1 MSFISLK
8 SCLLLAVASSLVNG
22 ATGIAAIEQG
32 ELLSVSSK
40 ASKVRSLQRPKPSH
54 LSSPQR
60 SQSDRSRLA
69 LAFVQ
74 AKRDLSQPEEAANA
88 PSKSSISESDA
99 APVQVDTVPD
109 KGEADG
115 QSQAEGAEIADEATS
130 KSPEDK
136 ARQKLL
142 VEADHL
148 YQSGQVEAAATLYQQ
163 AKRPFSDSTTAKP
176 PAEPIQD
183 PAQLPPGGR
192 VYWREAQ
199 AGAEL
204 NLKTRI
210 FVPLRLLVK
219 EFPEF
224 VPGHLRLAEEL
235 VADGKADEALGVMAR
250 AAALYPNQPELQKG
264 LMQQQTQGKQ
274 WLEASITARQF
285 SLLNP
290 DHPEAP
296 EFARLSE
303 EYQDRFRARLR
314 TQITNNTIGS
324 FITGALGIAITG
336 SPIPGLSAL
345 QTSMLLLRGE
355 SAVGDAIANRAKDQL
370 PLIENPEV
378 QAYVDRIAQKLT
390 PIAGREFNYQFH
402 VVNDEKLNAFALP
415 GGKIFING
423 GAILKSNSEAELAG
437 LIAHEL
443 SHAVLS
449 HGFQIATESAE
460 AGGLTR
466 LIPYVGGLFTSVVVA
481 DYSREMERQ
490 ADVLGT
496 RLLASANYAA
506 DGLRNLMVT
515 LSKED
520 KPFVAPWF
528 SSHPGS
534 LERVQSLESLITDN
548 GYNRYAYEGIEKHQ
562 RIQALVRAELK
573 KAKEEEEQSE
583 ESSDQS
589 EGDTNPTDRDT
600 KNDTNS
606 DTDSKSPS
614 TSPSEQV
621 PSVEE
626 PQPDPEANTPK
637 LSVEEQISDPVLPN
651 QPETADPSELKNE
664 PN

>member
-1 MSFISLK
+1 MSFVSFRF
-8 SCLLLAVASSLVNG
+8 CLLFTVASSLVSG
-22 ATGIAAIEQG
+22 ATDGVATEQL
-32 ELLSVSSK
+32 EWLPVSSE
-40 ASKVRSLQRPKPSH
+40 ASDIRSFQPPKSSH
-54 LSSPQR
+54 LSAAPLSQTDSSASTLAVAQANRDP
-60 SQSDRSRLA
+60 SQS
-69 LAFVQ
+69 
-74 AKRDLSQPEEAANA
+74 EETADA
-88 PSKSSISESDA
+88 PAEPSVSEA
-99 APVQVDTVPD
+99 
-109 KGEADG
+109 
-115 QSQAEGAEIADEATS
+115 EATS
-130 KSPEDK
+130 VPVDTNPGKDETDELSQSEDADGVDDQASQSPEEK

-142 VEADHL
+142 IEADQL
-148 YQSGQVEAAATLYQQ
+148 YQSGQIKAASALYQQ
-163 AKRPFSDSTTAKP
+163 AKCPFSDSATAKP
-176 PAEPIQD
+176 LAEPMQD
-183 PAQLPPGGR
+183 PAQLSPGGR
-192 VYWREAQ
+192 VYWREAK
-199 AGAEL
+199 AGSEL

-219 EFPEF
+219 EYPEF

-235 VADGKADEALGVMAR
+235 VADGKVDEALAVMAR

-264 LMQQQTQGKQ
+264 LMQQQTQVKQ

-285 SLLNP
+285 ALLNP
-290 DHPEAP
+290 DHPEAS

-336 SPIPGLSAL
+336 SPIPGLSTL
-345 QTSMLLLRGE
+345 QTSILLLRGE
-355 SAVGDAIANRAKDQL
+355 TAVGDAIANRAKDQL
-370 PLIENPEV
+370 PLIEDPEV
-378 QAYVDRIAQKLT
+378 QDYVDRIAQKLT

-466 LIPYVGGLFTSVVVA
+466 LIPYVGGLFTSLVVA
-481 DYSREMERQ
+481 DYSRDMERQ

-534 LERVQSLESLITDN
+534 LERVQYLETLITDN
-548 GYNRYAYEGIEKHQ
+548 GYNRYAYEGIEEHQ
-562 RIQALVRAELK
+562 RIQELVRAELK
-573 KAKEEEEQSE
+573 KAKEEEEQAEDSSE
-583 ESSDQS
+583 QS
-589 EGDTNPTDRDT
+589 ESDTNPTDSDT

-606 DTDSKSPS
+606 DTESQSSS

-621 PSVEE
+621 PSIEE
-626 PQPDPEANTPK
+626 SQTNLEENTPK
-637 LSVEEQISDPVLPN
+637 LPAEEQTSDSALPN
-651 QPETADPSELKNE
+651 QPATTDPSERKNE

>member
-1 MSFISLK
+1 MAFVAFR
-8 SCLLLAVASSLVNG
+8 SCLFLTVVSSLVSG
-22 ATGIAAIEQG
+22 ATNGVAIEQVK
-32 ELLSVSSK
+32 LLPVLSEASEISSRQP
-40 ASKVRSLQRPKPSH
+40 SKHIH
-54 LSSPQR
+54 LSSPPW
-60 SQSDRSRLA
+60 SQPDSSTSTLA
-69 LAFVQ
+69 VAQ
-74 AKRDLSQPEEAANA
+74 ANRNLSQPEETADA
-88 PSKSSISESDA
+88 PSEPSLAEPGEASD
-99 APVQVDTVPD
+99 QIDTGFD
-109 KGEADG
+109 KGEADD
-115 QSQAEGAEIADEATS
+115 QTL
-130 KSPEDK
+130 KSPEEE
-136 ARQKLL
+136 ARLKVLI
-142 VEADHL
+142 EADRL
-148 YQSGQVEAAATLYQQ
+148 YQSGQIEAATALYQQ
-163 AKRPFSDSTTAKP
+163 VKRPFSDRAMAEP

-199 AGAEL
+199 AGSEL
-204 NLKTRI
+204 QLKTRI

-219 EFPEF
+219 EYPEF

-235 VADGKADEALGVMAR
+235 VADGKDDEALGVMAR

-264 LMQQQTQGKQ
+264 LMQQQTRAKQ

-290 DHPEAP
+290 DHTEAS
-296 EFARLSE
+296 EFVRLSE

-345 QTSMLLLRGE
+345 QTSILLLRGE
-355 SAVGDAIANRAKDQL
+355 SAVGDAIADRAKRQL

-390 PIAGREFNYQFH
+390 PIAGREFNYQFY
-402 VVNDEKLNAFALP
+402 VVNNEKLNAFALP

-528 SSHPGS
+528 STHPGS
-534 LERVQSLESLITDN
+534 LERVQYLETLITDN
-548 GYNRYAYEGIEKHQ
+548 GYNRYAYEGIEEHQ

-573 KAKEEEEQSE
+573 KAKEEEQSA

-589 EGDTNPTDRDT
+589 ESDTPPTDSDT

-606 DTDSKSPS
+606 DTESKSPA
-614 TSPSEQV
+614 TSPPKGV

-626 PQPDPEANTPK
+626 PQTNPKENTPK
-637 LSVEEQISDPVLPN
+637 SSVEDPTSDPVLTN
-651 QPETADPSELKNE
+651 QPATTEPSEPK
-664 PN
+664 

>member
-1 MSFISLK
+1 MSFVSFRF
-8 SCLLLAVASSLVNG
+8 CLLFTVASSLVSG
-22 ATGIAAIEQG
+22 ATDGVAIEQV
-32 ELLSVSSK
+32 EWLPVSSE
-40 ASKVRSLQRPKPSH
+40 ASDIRSLQPPKSSH
-54 LSSPQR
+54 LSAAPL
-60 SQSDRSRLA
+60 SQTDSSASTLA
-69 LAFVQ
+69 VAQ
-74 AKRDLSQPEEAANA
+74 ANRDLSQSEETADAPPEPSVSEA
-88 PSKSSISESDA
+88 
-99 APVQVDTVPD
+99 
-109 KGEADG
+109 
-115 QSQAEGAEIADEATS
+115 EATS
-130 KSPEDK
+130 VPVDTNPGKDETDELSQSKDADGVDDQASQSPEEK

-142 VEADHL
+142 IEADQL
-148 YQSGQVEAAATLYQQ
+148 YQSGQIKAASALYQQ
-163 AKRPFSDSTTAKP
+163 AKRPFSDSATAKP
-176 PAEPIQD
+176 LAEPMQD
-183 PAQLPPGGR
+183 PAQLSPGGR
-192 VYWREAQ
+192 VYWREAK
-199 AGAEL
+199 AGSEL

-219 EFPEF
+219 EYPEF
-224 VPGHLRLAEEL
+224 VPGHLRLAKEL

-264 LMQQQTQGKQ
+264 LMQQQTQVKQ

-285 SLLNP
+285 ALLNP

-345 QTSMLLLRGE
+345 QTSILLLRGE
-355 SAVGDAIANRAKDQL
+355 TAVGDAIANRAKDQL
-370 PLIENPEV
+370 PLIEDPEV
-378 QAYVDRIAQKLT
+378 QDYVDRIAQKLT
-390 PIAGREFNYQFH
+390 PIAGREFNYQFY
-402 VVNDEKLNAFALP
+402 VVNNEKLNAFALP

-466 LIPYVGGLFTSVVVA
+466 LIPYVGGLFTSLVVA

-520 KPFVAPWF
+520 KSFVAPWF
-528 SSHPGS
+528 STHPGS
-534 LERVQSLESLITDN
+534 VERVQYLETLITDN
-548 GYNRYAYEGIEKHQ
+548 GYNRYAYEGIEEHQ

-573 KAKEEEEQSE
+573 KAKEEEQSA

-589 EGDTNPTDRDT
+589 ESDPPPT

-606 DTDSKSPS
+606 DTESKSPA
-614 TSPSEQV
+614 TSPPEQV

-626 PQPDPEANTPK
+626 PQTNLEENASK
-637 LSVEEQISDPVLPN
+637 SSVEELTSDPVFTN
-651 QPETADPSELKNE
+651 QPATTDPSEPK
-664 PN
+664 

>member
-1 MSFISLK
+1 M
-8 SCLLLAVASSLVNG
+8 
-22 ATGIAAIEQG
+22 
-32 ELLSVSSK
+32 
-40 ASKVRSLQRPKPSH
+40 
-54 LSSPQR
+54 
-60 SQSDRSRLA
+60 
-69 LAFVQ
+69 
-74 AKRDLSQPEEAANA
+74 
-88 PSKSSISESDA
+88 
-99 APVQVDTVPD
+99 
-109 KGEADG
+109 
-115 QSQAEGAEIADEATS
+115 
-130 KSPEDK
+130 
-136 ARQKLL
+136 
-142 VEADHL
+142 
-148 YQSGQVEAAATLYQQ
+148 
-163 AKRPFSDSTTAKP
+163 
-176 PAEPIQD
+176 
-183 PAQLPPGGR
+183 
-192 VYWREAQ
+192 
-199 AGAEL
+199 
-204 NLKTRI
+204 
-210 FVPLRLLVK
+210 K
-219 EFPEF
+219 EYPEF

-235 VADGKADEALGVMAR
+235 VGDDKNDEALGVMAR

-264 LMQQQTQGKQ
+264 LMQQQTQVKQ

-345 QTSMLLLRGE
+345 QTSILLLRGE
-355 SAVGDAIANRAKDQL
+355 SAVGDAIANRAKRQL
-370 PLIENPEV
+370 PLIENPDV
-378 QAYVDRIAQKLT
+378 QDYIDRIAQKLT
-390 PIAGREFNYQFH
+390 PIAGREFNYQFY
-402 VVNDEKLNAFALP
+402 VVNNEKLNAFALP

-443 SHAVLS
+443 AHAVLS

-515 LSKED
+515 LGKED

-528 SSHPGS
+528 STHPGS
-534 LERVQSLESLITDN
+534 LERVQYLETLITDN
-548 GYNRYAYEGIEKHQ
+548 GYNRYAYEGIEEHQ

-583 ESSDQS
+583 ESSAQS
-589 EGDTNPTDRDT
+589 ESDTPPTDSDT
-600 KNDTNS
+600 TNDTNS
-606 DTDSKSPS
+606 DTESKSS
-614 TSPSEQV
+614 VTSPPEGG

-626 PQPDPEANTPK
+626 PQTNPRENTPK
-637 LSVEEQISDPVLPN
+637 SSVEAPTSDPVTN
-651 QPETADPSELKNE
+651 QPATTEPSEPK
-664 PN
+664 

>member
-1 MSFISLK
+1 MSCISLRF
-8 SCLLLAVASSLVNG
+8 CLLLTVASSLVSG
-22 ATGIAAIEQG
+22 ATGGVAIEQV
-32 ELLSVSSK
+32 ELWPVSSN
-40 ASKVRSLQRPKPSH
+40 ASDIRSLQPPKPSH
-54 LSSPQR
+54 LSSSPL
-60 SQSDRSRLA
+60 SQTDRSASTLTI
-69 LAFVQ
+69 VQ
-74 AKRDLSQPEEAANA
+74 ANREPLQSEADA
-88 PSKSSISESDA
+88 PSEPPLSEPDA
-99 APVQVDTVPD
+99 APVQVDTDPD
-109 KGEADG
+109 KDEADE
-115 QSQAEGAEIADEATS
+115 QSQSEDADVVDEQTS
-130 KSPEDK
+130 QSPEEK
-136 ARQKLL
+136 ARQTLL
-142 VEADHL
+142 IEADQL
-148 YQSGQVEAAATLYQQ
+148 YLSGQIKAAAALYQQ
-163 AKRPFSDSTTAKP
+163 AKRPFSDSATAKP
-176 PAEPIQD
+176 PAEPMQD

-199 AGAEL
+199 AGSEL

-219 EFPEF
+219 EYPEF

-235 VADGKADEALGVMAR
+235 VADGKADEALAVMAR

-264 LMQQQTQGKQ
+264 LMQQQTQAKQ

-345 QTSMLLLRGE
+345 QTSILLLRGE
-355 SAVGDAIANRAKDQL
+355 TAVGDAIANRAKRQL
-370 PLIENPEV
+370 PLIEDPDV

-390 PIAGREFNYQFH
+390 PIAGREFNYQFY

-528 SSHPGS
+528 STHPGS
-534 LERVQSLESLITDN
+534 LERVQYLETLITDN
-548 GYNRYAYEGIEKHQ
+548 GYNRYAYEGIEEHQ
-562 RIQALVRAELK
+562 RIQELVRAELK

-583 ESSDQS
+583 ESLDQS
-589 EGDTNPTDRDT
+589 ESDTNPSESDT

-606 DTDSKSPS
+606 DTESKSPA
-614 TSPSEQV
+614 TSPPERV

-626 PQPDPEANTPK
+626 PQTNPEENTPK
-637 LSVEEQISDPVLPN
+637 SSVEEPTSDPVFTN
-651 QPETADPSELKNE
+651 QPATPDPSQLKNE

>member
-1 MSFISLK
+1 MS
-8 SCLLLAVASSLVNG
+8 G
-22 ATGIAAIEQG
+22 ATNGVAIEQVK
-32 ELLSVSSK
+32 LLPVLSEASEISSRQP
-40 ASKVRSLQRPKPSH
+40 SKHIH
-54 LSSPQR
+54 LSSPPW
-60 SQSDRSRLA
+60 SQPDSSTSTLA
-69 LAFVQ
+69 VAQ
-74 AKRDLSQPEEAANA
+74 ANRNLSQPEETADA
-88 PSKSSISESDA
+88 PSEPSLAEPGEASD
-99 APVQVDTVPD
+99 QIDTGFD
-109 KGEADG
+109 KGEADD
-115 QSQAEGAEIADEATS
+115 QTL
-130 KSPEDK
+130 KSPEEE
-136 ARQKLL
+136 ARLKVLI
-142 VEADHL
+142 EADRL
-148 YQSGQVEAAATLYQQ
+148 YQSGQIEAATALYQQ
-163 AKRPFSDSTTAKP
+163 VKRPFSDRAMAEP

-199 AGAEL
+199 AGSEL
-204 NLKTRI
+204 QLKTRI

-219 EFPEF
+219 EYPEF

-235 VADGKADEALGVMAR
+235 VADGKDDEALGVMAR

-264 LMQQQTQGKQ
+264 LMQQQTRAKQ

-290 DHPEAP
+290 DHTEAS
-296 EFARLSE
+296 EFVRLSE

-345 QTSMLLLRGE
+345 QTSILLLRGE
-355 SAVGDAIANRAKDQL
+355 SAVGDAIADRAKRQL

-390 PIAGREFNYQFH
+390 PIAGREFNYQFY
-402 VVNDEKLNAFALP
+402 VVNNEKLNAFALP

-528 SSHPGS
+528 STHPGS
-534 LERVQSLESLITDN
+534 LERVQYLETLITDN
-548 GYNRYAYEGIEKHQ
+548 GYNRYAYEGIEEHQ

-573 KAKEEEEQSE
+573 KAKEEEQSA

-589 EGDTNPTDRDT
+589 ESDTPPTDSDT

-606 DTDSKSPS
+606 DTESKSPA
-614 TSPSEQV
+614 TSPPKGV

-626 PQPDPEANTPK
+626 PQTNPKENTPK
-637 LSVEEQISDPVLPN
+637 SSVEDPTSDPVLTN
-651 QPETADPSELKNE
+651 QPATTEPSEPK
-664 PN
+664 

>member
-1 MSFISLK
+1 MAFVAFRTCLFLTVVSSLVSGATDGVVIEQVK
-8 SCLLLAVASSLVNG
+8 LLPALLEASETSAHQPSKHIYLSSPPRSQTDSSSSTLAVA
-22 ATGIAAIEQG
+22 
-32 ELLSVSSK
+32 
-40 ASKVRSLQRPKPSH
+40 
-54 LSSPQR
+54 
-60 SQSDRSRLA
+60 
-69 LAFVQ
+69 Q
-74 AKRDLSQPEEAANA
+74 ANRNLSQPEETADA
-88 PSKSSISESDA
+88 PSEPSLSEPDQASD
-99 APVQVDTVPD
+99 QIDTRPD
-109 KGEADG
+109 KGEAEEQL
-115 QSQAEGAEIADEATS
+115 QSEHEGEADDQTS
-130 KSPEDK
+130 KSPEEE
-136 ARQKLL
+136 ARLKVLI
-142 VEADHL
+142 EADRL
-148 YQSGQVEAAATLYQQ
+148 YQSGQIEAATDLYQQ
-163 AKRPFSDSTTAKP
+163 AKRPFSDHSMAEP
-176 PAEPIQD
+176 PAEPMQD

-199 AGAEL
+199 AGSEL
-204 NLKTRI
+204 QLKTRI

-219 EFPEF
+219 EYPEF
-224 VPGHLRLAEEL
+224 VPGHLRLAKEL
-235 VADGKADEALGVMAR
+235 VADDKNDEALGVMAR

-264 LMQQQTQGKQ
+264 LMQQQTQVKQ

-285 SLLNP
+285 ALLNP
-290 DHPEAP
+290 EHPEAP

-345 QTSMLLLRGE
+345 QTSILLLRGE
-355 SAVGDAIANRAKDQL
+355 SAVGDAIANRAKRQL
-370 PLIENPEV
+370 PLIEDPDV
-378 QAYVDRIAQKLT
+378 QDYIDRIAQKLT
-390 PIAGREFNYQFH
+390 PIAGREFNYQFY
-402 VVNDEKLNAFALP
+402 VVNNEKLNAFALP

-515 LSKED
+515 LGKED

-528 SSHPGS
+528 STHPGS
-534 LERVQSLESLITDN
+534 LERVQYLETLITDN
-548 GYNRYAYEGIEKHQ
+548 GYNRYAYEGIEEHQ
-562 RIQALVRAELK
+562 KIQALVRAELK

-583 ESSDQS
+583 DPSEQS
-589 EGDTNPTDRDT
+589 ESDTPPTDSDT
-600 KNDTNS
+600 KNDTNF
-606 DTDSKSPS
+606 DTEAKSPA
-614 TSPSEQV
+614 TASPEQI

-626 PQPDPEANTPK
+626 PQTNPEENTPK
-637 LSVEEQISDPVLPN
+637 SSVEEPTSDPVFTN
-651 QPETADPSELKNE
+651 QPATPDPSEPK
-664 PN
+664 

>member
-1 MSFISLK
+1 MITTSEVIQGQQVTSSSSNPVKLLPPALKKRSFPTNALEELEQLPREHPPQLSRVELAEGKPTPSEPNSVPSSASESPTSEPADAINPESVDPTSQTDTSASEEDDQAEMDDAHK
-8 SCLLLAVASSLVNG
+8 STEELARRKLLLKADQLYQ
-22 ATGIAAIEQG
+22 TGQIEEAETLYRQAKLPFSEQG
-32 ELLSVSSK
+32 
-40 ASKVRSLQRPKPSH
+40 A
-54 LSSPQR
+54 
-60 SQSDRSRLA
+60 
-69 LAFVQ
+69 
-74 AKRDLSQPEEAANA
+74 
-88 PSKSSISESDA
+88 
-99 APVQVDTVPD
+99 
-109 KGEADG
+109 
-115 QSQAEGAEIADEATS
+115 
-130 KSPEDK
+130 
-136 ARQKLL
+136 
-142 VEADHL
+142 VE
-148 YQSGQVEAAATLYQQ
+148 
-163 AKRPFSDSTTAKP
+163 P
-176 PAEPIQD
+176 PADPIQN
-183 PAQLPPGGR
+183 PEALPPGGR

-199 AGAEL
+199 AGKQL

-210 FVPLRLLVK
+210 FVPLRLLVQ
-219 EFPEF
+219 EYPQFI
-224 VPGHLRLAEEL
+224 PGHLQLAESLE
-235 VADGKADEALGVMAR
+235 ADRKPEEALAVMAK
-250 AAALYPNQPELQKG
+250 AAALYPNQPDLQKG
-264 LMQQQTQGKQ
+264 LIQQQTQSKQ

-285 SLLNP
+285 ALLNP
-290 DHPEAP
+290 DHPDAP
-296 EFARLSE
+296 EFSQLSQ

-345 QTSMLLLRGE
+345 QTSILLLRGE
-355 SAVGDAIANRAKDQL
+355 TAVGDAIANRAKRQL
-370 PLIENPEV
+370 PLIEDPEV

-390 PIAGREFNYQFH
+390 PIAGREFNYQFYI
-402 VVNDEKLNAFALP
+402 VNNEKLNAFALP

-534 LERVQSLESLITDN
+534 LERVQYLEKLITDN
-548 GYNRYAYEGIEKHQ
+548 GYNRYAYEGIEDHQ
-562 RIQALVRAELK
+562 RIQELVRAELK
-573 KAKEEEEQSE
+573 KAKEEEETSE
-583 ESSDQS
+583 DASDQAES
-589 EGDTNPTDRDT
+589 DTNPSASDT
-600 KNDTNS
+600 KNDTHS
-606 DTDSKSPS
+606 DEESKSTS
-614 TSPSEQV
+614 TSSPESLPSAIEQPNPEKNTPT
-621 PSVEE
+621 PSVE
-626 PQPDPEANTPK
+626 QQT
-637 LSVEEQISDPVLPN
+637 SDPVLPN
-651 QPETADPSELKNE
+651 QPATTNPTGSNNE
-664 PN
+664 

>member
-1 MSFISLK
+1 MSGATDGVAIEQVKLLPVLSETSEISSRQPSKHIYL
-8 SCLLLAVASSLVNG
+8 SSPPRSQTDSSTSTLAVAQANRSLSQSEE
-22 ATGIAAIEQG
+22 IADDPS
-32 ELLSVSSK
+32 LLSEPDE
-40 ASKVRSLQRPKPSH
+40 ASGQR
-54 LSSPQR
+54 
-60 SQSDRSRLA
+60 
-69 LAFVQ
+69 
-74 AKRDLSQPEEAANA
+74 
-88 PSKSSISESDA
+88 
-99 APVQVDTVPD
+99 DTRPD
-109 KGEADG
+109 KGEADKQPPSEDKG
-115 QSQAEGAEIADEATS
+115 EADDQTS
-130 KSPEDK
+130 KSSEEE
-136 ARQKLL
+136 ARLKVLI
-142 VEADHL
+142 EADRL
-148 YQSGQVEAAATLYQQ
+148 YQSGQIEAATALYQQ
-163 AKRPFSDSTTAKP
+163 AKRPFSDRAM
-176 PAEPIQD
+176 AEPLAEPMQD

-199 AGAEL
+199 AGSEL
-204 NLKTRI
+204 QLKTRI

-219 EFPEF
+219 EYPEF

-235 VADGKADEALGVMAR
+235 VGDDKNDEALGVMAR

-264 LMQQQTQGKQ
+264 LMQQQTQVKQ

-345 QTSMLLLRGE
+345 QTSILLLRGE
-355 SAVGDAIANRAKDQL
+355 SAVGDAIANRAKRQL
-370 PLIENPEV
+370 PLIENPDV
-378 QAYVDRIAQKLT
+378 QDYIDRIAQKLT
-390 PIAGREFNYQFH
+390 PIAGREFNYQFY
-402 VVNDEKLNAFALP
+402 VVNNEKLNAFALP

-443 SHAVLS
+443 AHAVLS

-515 LSKED
+515 LGKED

-528 SSHPGS
+528 STHPGS
-534 LERVQSLESLITDN
+534 LERVQYLETLITDN
-548 GYNRYAYEGIEKHQ
+548 GYNRYAYEGIEEHQ

-583 ESSDQS
+583 ESSAQS
-589 EGDTNPTDRDT
+589 ESDTPPTDSDT
-600 KNDTNS
+600 TNDTNS
-606 DTDSKSPS
+606 DTESKSS
-614 TSPSEQV
+614 VTSPPEGG

-626 PQPDPEANTPK
+626 PQTNPRENTPK
-637 LSVEEQISDPVLPN
+637 SSVEAPTSDPVTN
-651 QPETADPSELKNE
+651 QPATTEPSEPK
-664 PN
+664 

>member
-1 MSFISLK
+1 MAFVAFR
-8 SCLLLAVASSLVNG
+8 SCLFLTVVSSLVSG
-22 ATGIAAIEQG
+22 ATNGVAIEQVK
-32 ELLSVSSK
+32 LLPVLSVASEISSRQP
-40 ASKVRSLQRPKPSH
+40 SKHIH
-54 LSSPQR
+54 LSSPPW
-60 SQSDRSRLA
+60 SQPDSSTSTLA
-69 LAFVQ
+69 VAQ
-74 AKRDLSQPEEAANA
+74 ANRNLSQPEETADA
-88 PSKSSISESDA
+88 PSEPSLAEPGEASD
-99 APVQVDTVPD
+99 QIDTGSD
-109 KGEADG
+109 KGEADEQL
-115 QSQAEGAEIADEATS
+115 QSEYQGEADDQTL
-130 KSPEDK
+130 KSPEEE
-136 ARQKLL
+136 ARLKVLI
-142 VEADHL
+142 EADRL
-148 YQSGQVEAAATLYQQ
+148 YQSGQIEAATALYQQ
-163 AKRPFSDSTTAKP
+163 VKRPFSDRAMAEP
-176 PAEPIQD
+176 PAEPMQD

-199 AGAEL
+199 AGSEL
-204 NLKTRI
+204 QLKTRI

-219 EFPEF
+219 EYPEF

-235 VADGKADEALGVMAR
+235 VADGKDDEALGVMAR

-264 LMQQQTQGKQ
+264 LMQQQTRVKQ

-290 DHPEAP
+290 DHPEAS
-296 EFARLSE
+296 EFVRLSE

-345 QTSMLLLRGE
+345 QTSILLLRGE
-355 SAVGDAIANRAKDQL
+355 SAVGDAIANRAKRQL

-378 QAYVDRIAQKLT
+378 QDYVDRIAQKLT
-390 PIAGREFNYQFH
+390 PIAGREFNYQFY
-402 VVNDEKLNAFALP
+402 VVNNEKLNAFALP

-443 SHAVLS
+443 AHAVLS

-490 ADVLGT
+490 ADILGT

-515 LSKED
+515 LGEED

-528 SSHPGS
+528 STHPGS
-534 LERVQSLESLITDN
+534 LERVRYLETLITDN
-548 GYNRYAYEGIEKHQ
+548 GYNRYAYEGIEEHQ

-573 KAKEEEEQSE
+573 KAKEEEEPSE
-583 ESSDQS
+583 ESSAQS
-589 EGDTNPTDRDT
+589 ERDT
-600 KNDTNS
+600 PSTDSDTENDTNS
-606 DTDSKSPS
+606 DTESKSS
-614 TSPSEQV
+614 ATSPLERV
-621 PSVEE
+621 PSVGE
-626 PQPDPEANTPK
+626 PQTNPEENAPK
-637 LSVEEQISDPVLPN
+637 SSVEDPTSDPVLTN
-651 QPETADPSELKNE
+651 QPATTE
-664 PN
+664 PAEPK

>member
-1 MSFISLK
+1 MSLTALRV
-8 SCLLLAVASSLVNG
+8 CLFLAVVSPLIIG
-22 ATGIAAIEQG
+22 ATSERAIGQSSFLPTSRKTPEN
-32 ELLSVSSK
+32 LSSAQPQSHARLSSSK
-40 ASKVRSLQRPKPSH
+40 RSEKVQVST
-54 LSSPQR
+54 
-60 SQSDRSRLA
+60 A
-69 LAFVQ
+69 
-74 AKRDLSQPEEAANA
+74 DLIIANA
-88 PSKSSISESDA
+88 ALEPSETVEIRESTA
-99 APVQVDTVPD
+99 L
-109 KGEADG
+109 
-115 QSQAEGAEIADEATS
+115 S
-130 KSPEDK
+130 KSPSEIDAEPVSAEASPTDLDQAEAGEHNQAEDAK
-136 ARQKLL
+136 PSDDETSEPPEKQAQQKLL
-142 VEADHL
+142 IEADRL
-148 YQSGQVEAAATLYQQ
+148 YQSGQTAAATALYRQV
-163 AKRPFSDSTTAKP
+163 KRPFSNSTATKP
-176 PAEPIQD
+176 PTDPIHD
-183 PAQLPPGGR
+183 PTQLPPGGR

-199 AGAEL
+199 AGAKL
-204 NLKTRI
+204 KLKTRI

-219 EFPEF
+219 EYPEF
-224 VPGHLRLAEEL
+224 VPGHLQLAESL
-235 VADGKADEALGVMAR
+235 VADRKSEEALAVMAR
-250 AAALYPNQPELQKG
+250 AAALYPSQPELQKG
-264 LMQQQTQGKQ
+264 LIQQQTQAKQ

-285 SLLNP
+285 ALLNP

-296 EFARLSE
+296 EFSRLSA

-345 QTSMLLLRGE
+345 QTSILLLRGE
-355 SAVGDAIANRAKDQL
+355 TAVGNAIADRAKRQL
-370 PLIENPEV
+370 PLIEDPEV
-378 QAYVDRIAQKLT
+378 QAYVDKIAQKLT
-390 PIAGREFNYQFH
+390 PIAGREFNYQFY

-443 SHAVLS
+443 SHSVLS

-466 LIPYVGGLFTSVVVA
+466 LIPYVGGLFTNLVVA

-534 LERVQSLESLITDN
+534 LERVRYLETLITEN
-548 GYNRYAYEGIEKHQ
+548 GYNRYAYEGIEEHQ
-562 RIQALVRAELK
+562 RIQELVRAQLK
-573 KAKEEEEQSE
+573 KAKDQEGQSE
-583 ESSDQS
+583 ESTDPS
-589 EGDTNPTDRDT
+589 ENDTNQSDSDT
-600 KNDTNS
+600 KNDTNP
-606 DTDSKSPS
+606 DTKSKSPS
-614 TSPSEQV
+614 TLPPEQT

-626 PQPDPEANTPK
+626 PQSNPEKNIPSS
-637 LSVEEQISDPVLPN
+637 SVEDQTTPDAALPKK
-651 QPETADPSELKNE
+651 TSTTD
-664 PN
+664 